1 MPQYFMQQGGLA
13 IRDLKGSPG
22 FSGSHDATI
31 EAVRTGSFQVGTVN
45 EQVWTKAVTAGK
57 LDLTNVVVLWRTPG
71 YADYHWLARPDLDAV
86 YGSGTRDKIT
96 GLLFGLDPAKPD
108 DKTILELF
116 GAPAFVATMDSNY
129 DQIEVVA
136 KEQGLLG

>member
-1 MPQYFMQQGGLA
+1 M
-13 IRDLKGSPG
+13 
-22 FSGSHDATI
+22 
-31 EAVRTGSFQVGTVN
+31 
-45 EQVWTKAVTAGK
+45 
-57 LDLTNVVVLWRTPG
+57 
-71 YADYHWLARPDLDAV
+71 

-116 GAPAFVATMDSNY
+116 GAPAFVATMNSNY